1 IWIIP
6 LFIAF
11 LLIVA
16 TWKRIPSYELFVEGG
31 KEGIQMAISL
41 LPFLLGM
48 IVAISVLRSSGA
60 IDAAVD
66 SLAPVLAY
74 LGVPGE
80 ILPLAFIRPISGAA
94 SLGMTTELI
103 ANHGPDSFI
112 GRLASTM
119 QGATDTTLYIL
130 TVYFGANGVKNISYA
145 LEVGLIVDLIGIISS
160 MIIVNYM
167 FG

>member
-1 IWIIP
+1 
-6 LFIAF
+6 
-11 LLIVA
+11 

-103 ANHGPDSFI
+103 ANHGTDSFI
-112 GRLASTM
+112 GRLNYYM
-119 QGATDTTLYIL
+119 QVVIDTTLYIL
-130 TVYFGANGVKNISYA
+130 TVYYVLVMF
-145 LEVGLIVDLIGIISS
+145 
-160 MIIVNYM
+160 YM
-167 FG
+167 